1 MGQIGSKRSNMDP
14 TPSTVK
20 RTRSPAYP
28 AIALPQAVELLGVI
42 FRSFQSHAAPVEAIG
57 EAVGMK
63 AGGSSLNIR
72 LAALKKYGL
81 IEESEGAKG
90 AGKTYRISPLGK
102 DLVVLPQAS
111 AEHTEALRKAALMP
125 VIYESLWTRF
135 GPELPADSLIRSYLV
150 RDRNFNAHQ
159 VDGMIADFRS
169 TVEYAGLAKEAA
181 AAAPEAESFGETIQ
195 RFATMRTTPTT
206 TAASAPGD
214 VFTIPL
220 EDGKVASIPY
230 PMSPQTWDLFMQT
243 LTLWKPRLVAAA
255 DSAPQA

>member
-1 MGQIGSKRSNMDP
+1 MDQ

-42 FRSFQSHAAPVEAIG
+42 FRSFQSHAAPIEAIG

-63 AGGSSLNIR
+63 AGGSSLNVR

-90 AGKTYRISPLGK
+90 VGKTYRISALGK
-102 DLVVLPQAS
+102 DLVVLPQGS
-111 AEHTEALRKAALMP
+111 AEHTEALRKTALMP

-159 VDGMIADFRS
+159 VDGMIDDFRS
-169 TVEYAGLAKEAA
+169 TIEYAGLAKEAA
-181 AAAPEAESFGETIQ
+181 DIAPETETFGQTVQ
-195 RFATMRTTPTT
+195 RYASPRPATGVHVMPAALATP
-206 TAASAPGD
+206 SD

-230 PMSPQTWDLFMQT
+230 PMSEQTWELFMQT
-243 LTLWKPRLVAAA
+243 LTLWKPRLVAEKNTV
-255 DSAPQA
+255 D

>member
-1 MGQIGSKRSNMDP
+1 MNP

-81 IEESEGAKG
+81 IEESEGAKD

-150 RDRNFNAHQ
+150 RERNFNAHQ

-169 TVEYAGLAKEAA
+169 TVEFAGLSKEAA
-181 AAAPEAESFGETIQ
+181 DIAPETESIGQILD
-195 RFATMRTTPTT
+195 RYAAMRTTSRAHVMP
-206 TAASAPGD
+206 AAIASPSE

-220 EDGKVASIPY
+220 EDGKMASIPY
-230 PMSPQTWDLFMQT
+230 PMSEQTWDLFMQT

-255 DSAPQA
+255 ERTSDD

>member
-1 MGQIGSKRSNMDP
+1 MDQ
-14 TPSTVK
+14 TPSNVK

-63 AGGSSLNIR
+63 AGGSSLNVR

-81 IEESEGAKG
+81 IEESEGPKG
-90 AGKTYRISPLGK
+90 AGKTYRISALGK

-111 AEHTEALRKAALMP
+111 AEHAEALRKAALMP

-159 VDGMIADFRS
+159 VDSMIADFRS
-169 TVEYAGLAKEAA
+169 TVEYAGLAKEATA
-181 AAAPEAESFGETIQ
+181 TSAPEAETIGQILQ
-195 RFATMRTTPTT
+195 RYASPRPVSGAHVMPAAFA
-206 TAASAPGD
+206 APSE

-220 EDGKVASIPY
+220 EEGKVASIPY
-230 PMSPQTWDLFMQT
+230 PMSEQTWDLLMQT
-243 LTLWKPRLVAAA
+243 LSLWKPRLVAEQR
-255 DSAPQA
+255 SEG

>member
-1 MGQIGSKRSNMDP
+1 MDP
-14 TPSTVK
+14 TPLNVK

-42 FRSFQSHAAPVEAIG
+42 FRSFQSHAAPLEAIG
-57 EAVGMK
+57 EAFGMK
-63 AGGSSLNIR
+63 AGGSSLNVR

-81 IEESEGAKG
+81 VEESEGAKG
-90 AGKTYRISPLGK
+90 VGKTYRISALGK
-102 DLVVLPQAS
+102 DLVVLPQSS

-169 TVEYAGLAKEAA
+169 TIEYAGLAKETAPTP
-181 AAAPEAESFGETIQ
+181 PEAESIGEIVQ
-195 RFATMRTTPTT
+195 RFATMRPVGGGTLPAPTH
-206 TAASAPGD
+206 AAPGE

-230 PMSPQTWDLFMQT
+230 PMSEQTWDLFMDT
-243 LTLWKPRLVAAA
+243 LKLWKPRLVAAA
-255 DSAPQA
+255 KNGD